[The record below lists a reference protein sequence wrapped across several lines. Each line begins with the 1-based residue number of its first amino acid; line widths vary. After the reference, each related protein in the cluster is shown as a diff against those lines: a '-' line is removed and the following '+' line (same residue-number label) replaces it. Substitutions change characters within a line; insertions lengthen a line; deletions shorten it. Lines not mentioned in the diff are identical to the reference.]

1 MRARIFRI
9 SLQGPGGLNKHTEW
23 LIGYPRLVWGGNL
36 QGFGLYVYIF
46 CLLNREAKRQ
56 AQHTQVA
63 NARRWAFKYVQV
75 QVQSVGVWVQVH
87 VGAGASALGAGATD
101 IKLNS

>member
-1 MRARIFRI
+1 M
-9 SLQGPGGLNKHTEW
+9 PGFSF
-23 LIGYPRLVWGGNL
+23 V
-36 QGFGLYVYIF
+36 VYIF
-46 CLLNREAKRQ
+46 RLLSGEAKRQ

-101 IKLNS
+101 IKLNP